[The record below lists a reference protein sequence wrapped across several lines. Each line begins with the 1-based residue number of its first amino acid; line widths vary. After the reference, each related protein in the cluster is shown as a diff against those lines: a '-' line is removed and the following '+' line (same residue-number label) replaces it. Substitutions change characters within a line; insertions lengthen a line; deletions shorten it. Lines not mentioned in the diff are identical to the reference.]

1 VQQGHHQAFSDC
13 GGPSSSKAPLYVVL
27 GGTCLTPAQDKVV
40 QEKAMAIKA
49 EVSIFVATMNKK
61 ILGHNNEAFI
71 LVSANAS
78 SICIHKN
85 PSFSSVDST

>member
-1 VQQGHHQAFSDC
+1 VQQVHQVLSDC
-13 GGPSSSKAPLYVVL
+13 GGASSSKPPLYVVL

-49 EVSIFVATMNKK
+49 EVSIFVATMNKN
-61 ILGHNNEAFI
+61 IVGYNNETFII
-71 LVSANAS
+71 LVSPNAS

-85 PSFSSVDST
+85 LSFSSIDST

>member
-1 VQQGHHQAFSDC
+1 MQQGHQVLNDC
-13 GGPSSSKAPLYVVL
+13 GGASSSKPPLYVVL

-61 ILGHNNEAFI
+61 ILGYNNEAFI
-71 LVSANAS
+71 LVSPNAL
-78 SICIHKN
+78 SISIHKN
-85 PSFSSVDST
+85 HSFSSVDST